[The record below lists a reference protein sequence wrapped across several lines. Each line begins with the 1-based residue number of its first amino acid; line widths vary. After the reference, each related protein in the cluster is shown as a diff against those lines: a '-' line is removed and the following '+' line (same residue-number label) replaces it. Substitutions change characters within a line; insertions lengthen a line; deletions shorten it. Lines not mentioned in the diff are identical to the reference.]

1 LKHWDYS
8 SPGYYFVSICIKNRQ
23 LYYFGKINNNEII
36 LNNIGKIIKQNWLN
50 ISKHFNNIKLD
61 EYIIMPNHMHGILQ
75 ILNNYRK
82 NVTKQ
87 YQYIHTVGTCHGMSL
102 QNTRQFSHPQKNS
115 LSMIINHFKSSCTRI
130 LKQNNQIY
138 VSFWQPR
145 FHDRVIRNEKELC
158 AIRQY
163 IKDNPKNWYQDR
175 NFIFY

>member
-1 LKHWDYS
+1 
-8 SPGYYFVSICIKNRQ
+8 

-61 EYIIMPNHMHGILQ
+61 EYIIMPNHMHGIIQ

-102 QNTRQFSHPQKNS
+102 QNTRQFSNQDFTTASSETKKNYAQLGNTSKIIQKIGIVIG
-115 LSMIINHFKSSCTRI
+115 IIFFILTKIYFILRI
-130 LKQNNQIY
+130 GKLI
-138 VSFWQPR
+138 
-145 FHDRVIRNEKELC
+145 
-158 AIRQY
+158 
-163 IKDNPKNWYQDR
+163 
-175 NFIFY
+175 FILWKK